1 MVDLMQTSDDK
12 QSSMREGAGENVF
25 GSLPP
30 ESRGRF
36 PALKLVLTYAVAGAL
51 WILFSDILV
60 SWLVRDPATAGHV
73 QTYKGWFFVAVT
85 ALLLWFLTQ
94 RFLNQL
100 RRSEAVL
107 RESERNYREVF
118 NATADAIF
126 IHDAA
131 TGRILRVNQAML
143 RMYGYSA
150 EQEVIGLNADDLS
163 ANDPAFSRAAA
174 ESRIRKA
181 LQEQQQMFEWR
192 AKRKNGE
199 LFWVEVALR
208 SSRIGGQECVL
219 AVVRDITER
228 RGNEEELCRF
238 RFSIEQ
244 ASDAVF
250 WMNRDAGFSYV
261 NDQTC
266 RSLGYT
272 REELLKLRLWDI
284 DPVYAKERWEADWE
298 QYQREPRVGS
308 HQIETLHRRK
318 DGSVFP
324 VEVSAKHIWFGET
337 ELHVAFVRDITERR
351 RAEEATREN
360 ELRLRTMVQN
370 APAIIF
376 ILDRDGVFRLS
387 EGQALAKL
395 GLEPGEVVGKSA
407 LEMYRDTPSVLESL
421 RKALAGEPARAI
433 NELPGVIFDTVYSPI
448 FDPDGKPAGLIGI
461 AIDITDRKRAE
472 EAQMLLATAV
482 EQAAEAIVI
491 TDAGGTIS
499 YVNPAF
505 EKITGYARDEVIGQ
519 NARMLRSGKHDAA
532 FYRHLWET
540 IARGEVWTS
549 RIFNKK
555 KNGALYEEE
564 MIISPVFDSAGKIVN
579 YVAVKRDVTQEV
591 ALETQLRQ
599 AQKME
604 AIGQLAGGVAH
615 DFNNILTVIQGSA
628 SLLLN
633 PQLKPAEKSDCSHQ
647 IIRAAE
653 RAAGLIRQLLL
664 FGRKQVMQPVNLD
677 LNEVVG
683 GMTRMLKRILGE
695 DIALRS
701 DFAPSLPPVFGD
713 AGMIEQVVL
722 NLAINSRDA
731 MPGGGRLAIA
741 TGAETLDE
749 RQAQLNPDAS
759 PGPHVWLAVSDT
771 GCGIPPEN
779 LPRIFEPFFT
789 TKDVGKG
796 TGLGLATVYGIIQQH
811 RGWITVDSE
820 PGKGSTFRICLPA
833 AAGARAGEKPPAL
846 QLQLPRGTETVLLVE
861 DDLPVRLLVGN
872 LLQRC
877 GYIVLQAESGAAALR
892 IWREHLE
899 KIHLLLTDLVMPDGV
914 TGRQLARQLQSEKP
928 DLKVIYTS
936 GYSAEA
942 GEGPAL
948 IDGVN
953 FLQKP
958 YPSGKLAKTVRN
970 CLDHD

>member
-51 WILFSDILV
+51 WILFSDKLV

-73 QTYKGWFFVAVT
+73 QTYKGWLFVAVT

-126 IHDAA
+126 IHAAA

-150 EQEVIGLNADDLS
+150 EQEVIDLNADDLS

-228 RGNEEELCRF
+228 R
-238 RFSIEQ
+238 
-244 ASDAVF
+244 
-250 WMNRDAGFSYV
+250 
-261 NDQTC
+261 
-266 RSLGYT
+266 
-272 REELLKLRLWDI
+272 
-284 DPVYAKERWEADWE
+284 
-298 QYQREPRVGS
+298 
-308 HQIETLHRRK
+308 
-318 DGSVFP
+318 
-324 VEVSAKHIWFGET
+324 
-337 ELHVAFVRDITERR
+337 

-395 GLEPGEVVGKSA
+395 GLEAGEVVGKSA

-701 DFAPSLPPVFGD
+701 DFASSLPPVFGD

-796 TGLGLATVYGIIQQH
+796 TGLGLATVYGIIRQH

-833 AAGARAGEKPPAL
+833 AAGARAGEKPPVL

-892 IWREHLE
+892 IWWQHLE

-970 CLDHD
+970 CLDHN

>member
-51 WILFSDILV
+51 WILFSDKLV

-73 QTYKGWFFVAVT
+73 QTYKGWLFVAVT

-126 IHDAA
+126 IHDSA

-150 EQEVIGLNADDLS
+150 EQEVIDLNADDLS
-163 ANDPAFSRAAA
+163 ANDPAFSRAET

-228 RGNEEELCRF
+228 R
-238 RFSIEQ
+238 
-244 ASDAVF
+244 
-250 WMNRDAGFSYV
+250 
-261 NDQTC
+261 
-266 RSLGYT
+266 
-272 REELLKLRLWDI
+272 
-284 DPVYAKERWEADWE
+284 
-298 QYQREPRVGS
+298 
-308 HQIETLHRRK
+308 
-318 DGSVFP
+318 
-324 VEVSAKHIWFGET
+324 
-337 ELHVAFVRDITERR
+337 

-395 GLEPGEVVGKSA
+395 GLEAGEVVGKSA
-407 LEMYRDTPSVLESL
+407 LEMYQDTPSVLESL

-701 DFAPSLPPVFGD
+701 DFASSLPPVFGD

-796 TGLGLATVYGIIQQH
+796 TGLGLATVYGIIRQH

-833 AAGARAGEKPPAL
+833 AAGARAGEKPPVL

-892 IWREHLE
+892 IWWQHLE

-970 CLDHD
+970 CLDHN

>member
-51 WILFSDILV
+51 WILFSDKLV

-73 QTYKGWFFVAVT
+73 QTYKGWLFVAVT

-126 IHDAA
+126 IHAAA

-228 RGNEEELCRF
+228 R
-238 RFSIEQ
+238 
-244 ASDAVF
+244 
-250 WMNRDAGFSYV
+250 
-261 NDQTC
+261 
-266 RSLGYT
+266 
-272 REELLKLRLWDI
+272 
-284 DPVYAKERWEADWE
+284 
-298 QYQREPRVGS
+298 
-308 HQIETLHRRK
+308 
-318 DGSVFP
+318 
-324 VEVSAKHIWFGET
+324 
-337 ELHVAFVRDITERR
+337 

-395 GLEPGEVVGKSA
+395 GLEAGEVVGKSA

-701 DFAPSLPPVFGD
+701 DFASSLPPVFGD

-796 TGLGLATVYGIIQQH
+796 TGLGLATVYGIIRQH

-833 AAGARAGEKPPAL
+833 AAGARAGEKPPVL

-892 IWREHLE
+892 IWWQHLE

-970 CLDHD
+970 CLDHN

>member
-51 WILFSDILV
+51 WILFSDKLV

-73 QTYKGWFFVAVT
+73 QTYKGWLFVAVT

-150 EQEVIGLNADDLS
+150 EQEVIDLNADDLS
-163 ANDPAFSRAAA
+163 ANDPAFSRAET

-219 AVVRDITER
+219 AV
-228 RGNEEELCRF
+228 
-238 RFSIEQ
+238 
-244 ASDAVF
+244 
-250 WMNRDAGFSYV
+250 
-261 NDQTC
+261 
-266 RSLGYT
+266 
-272 REELLKLRLWDI
+272 
-284 DPVYAKERWEADWE
+284 
-298 QYQREPRVGS
+298 
-308 HQIETLHRRK
+308 
-318 DGSVFP
+318 
-324 VEVSAKHIWFGET
+324 
-337 ELHVAFVRDITERR
+337 VRDITERR

-407 LEMYRDTPSVLESL
+407 LEMYQDTPSVLESL

-701 DFAPSLPPVFGD
+701 DFASSLPPVFGD

-796 TGLGLATVYGIIQQH
+796 TGLGLATVYGIIRQH

-833 AAGARAGEKPPAL
+833 AAGARAGEKPPVL

-892 IWREHLE
+892 IWWQHLE

-970 CLDHD
+970 CLDHN

>member
-1 MVDLMQTSDDK
+1 
-12 QSSMREGAGENVF
+12 
-25 GSLPP
+25 
-30 ESRGRF
+30 
-36 PALKLVLTYAVAGAL
+36 
-51 WILFSDILV
+51 
-60 SWLVRDPATAGHV
+60 
-73 QTYKGWFFVAVT
+73 
-85 ALLLWFLTQ
+85 
-94 RFLNQL
+94 
-100 RRSEAVL
+100 
-107 RESERNYREVF
+107 
-118 NATADAIF
+118 
-126 IHDAA
+126 
-131 TGRILRVNQAML
+131 
-143 RMYGYSA
+143 
-150 EQEVIGLNADDLS
+150 
-163 ANDPAFSRAAA
+163 
-174 ESRIRKA
+174 
-181 LQEQQQMFEWR
+181 
-192 AKRKNGE
+192 

-351 RAEEATREN
+351 RAEKATREN

-395 GLEPGEVVGKSA
+395 GLEAGEVVGKSA

-701 DFAPSLPPVFGD
+701 DFASSLPPVFGD

-796 TGLGLATVYGIIQQH
+796 TGLGLATVYGIIRQH

-820 PGKGSTFRICLPA
+820 PGKAPRSASASRRQP
-833 AAGARAGEKPPAL
+833 ARAPGRNRPSSNCNCRAARKPFSWS
-846 QLQLPRGTETVLLVE
+846 RTI
-861 DDLPVRLLVGN
+861 
-872 LLQRC
+872 C
-877 GYIVLQAESGAAALR
+877 
-892 IWREHLE
+892 
-899 KIHLLLTDLVMPDGV
+899 
-914 TGRQLARQLQSEKP
+914 
-928 DLKVIYTS
+928 
-936 GYSAEA
+936 
-942 GEGPAL
+942 
-948 IDGVN
+948 
-953 FLQKP
+953 
-958 YPSGKLAKTVRN
+958 PSGFWLATCFSDAAISSCRPNPEQPRSGSGGNTSRKST
-970 CLDHD
+970 CSSPIWSCPMA

>member
-30 ESRGRF
+30 ESRGQF

-51 WILFSDILV
+51 WILFSDKLV

-73 QTYKGWFFVAVT
+73 QTYKGWLFVAVT

-107 RESERNYREVF
+107 QESERNYREVF
-118 NATADAIF
+118 DATADAIF

-131 TGRILRVNQAML
+131 TGLILRVNQAML

-150 EQEVIGLNADDLS
+150 EQEVIDLNADDLS
-163 ANDPAFSRAAA
+163 ANDPAFSRAQT

-228 RGNEEELCRF
+228 R
-238 RFSIEQ
+238 
-244 ASDAVF
+244 
-250 WMNRDAGFSYV
+250 
-261 NDQTC
+261 
-266 RSLGYT
+266 
-272 REELLKLRLWDI
+272 
-284 DPVYAKERWEADWE
+284 
-298 QYQREPRVGS
+298 
-308 HQIETLHRRK
+308 
-318 DGSVFP
+318 
-324 VEVSAKHIWFGET
+324 
-337 ELHVAFVRDITERR
+337 
-351 RAEEATREN
+351 RAEEATREG
-360 ELRLRTMVQN
+360 ELLLRTMVQN

-407 LEMYRDTPSVLESL
+407 LEMYRDTASVLDSV

-433 NELPGVIFDTVYSPI
+433 DELPGVIFDTVYSPI

-472 EAQMLLATAV
+472 EAQILLATAV

-505 EKITGYARDEVIGQ
+505 EKITGYARGEVIGQ

-701 DFAPSLPPVFGD
+701 DFASSLPPVFGD

-722 NLAINSRDA
+722 NLAVNSRDA
-731 MPGGGRLAIA
+731 MPGGGRLTIA
-741 TGAETLDE
+741 TGTETLDE

-796 TGLGLATVYGIIQQH
+796 TGLGLATVYGIIRQH

-833 AAGARAGEKPPAL
+833 AAGARAGEKPPVL

-970 CLDHD
+970 CLDHN

>member
-51 WILFSDILV
+51 WILFSDKLV

-73 QTYKGWFFVAVT
+73 QTYKGWLFVAVT

-150 EQEVIGLNADDLS
+150 EQEVIDLNADDLS
-163 ANDPAFSRAAA
+163 ANDPAFSRAET

-228 RGNEEELCRF
+228 R
-238 RFSIEQ
+238 
-244 ASDAVF
+244 
-250 WMNRDAGFSYV
+250 
-261 NDQTC
+261 
-266 RSLGYT
+266 
-272 REELLKLRLWDI
+272 
-284 DPVYAKERWEADWE
+284 
-298 QYQREPRVGS
+298 
-308 HQIETLHRRK
+308 
-318 DGSVFP
+318 
-324 VEVSAKHIWFGET
+324 
-337 ELHVAFVRDITERR
+337 

-395 GLEPGEVVGKSA
+395 GLEAGEVVGKSA
-407 LEMYRDTPSVLESL
+407 LEMYQDTPSVLESL

-701 DFAPSLPPVFGD
+701 DFASSLPPVFGD

-796 TGLGLATVYGIIQQH
+796 TGLGLATVYGIIRQH

-833 AAGARAGEKPPAL
+833 AAGARAGEKTPVH
-846 QLQLPRGTETVLLVE
+846 QQQLPRGTETVLLVE

-892 IWREHLE
+892 IWWQHLE

-970 CLDHD
+970 CLDHN

>member
-51 WILFSDILV
+51 WILFSDKLV

-73 QTYKGWFFVAVT
+73 QTYKGWLFVAVT

-150 EQEVIGLNADDLS
+150 EQEVIDLNADDLS
-163 ANDPAFSRAAA
+163 ANDPAFSRAET

-228 RGNEEELCRF
+228 R
-238 RFSIEQ
+238 
-244 ASDAVF
+244 
-250 WMNRDAGFSYV
+250 
-261 NDQTC
+261 
-266 RSLGYT
+266 
-272 REELLKLRLWDI
+272 
-284 DPVYAKERWEADWE
+284 
-298 QYQREPRVGS
+298 
-308 HQIETLHRRK
+308 
-318 DGSVFP
+318 
-324 VEVSAKHIWFGET
+324 
-337 ELHVAFVRDITERR
+337 

-395 GLEPGEVVGKSA
+395 GLEAGEVVGKSA
-407 LEMYRDTPSVLESL
+407 LEMYQDTPSVLESL

-701 DFAPSLPPVFGD
+701 DFASSLPPVFGD

-796 TGLGLATVYGIIQQH
+796 TGLGLATVYGIIRQH

-833 AAGARAGEKPPAL
+833 AAGARAGEKPPVL

-892 IWREHLE
+892 IWWQHLE

-970 CLDHD
+970 CLDHN